1 MVSQIVLRNV
11 TLCTTP
17 FLAGFHIEE
26 EGGGGGGKGEK
37 FHRKPKVS
45 PPQRKSGI
53 MLAINNYNIA
63 ITAKKIKGQFSPLIT
78 AKISSKP
85 F

>member
-1 MVSQIVLRNV
+1 MYY
-11 TLCTTP
+11 T
-17 FLAGFHIEE
+17 FLSRISYRGGG
-26 EGGGGGGKGEK
+26 GGGGGGKGEK